1 MAGKHSYWRRSIAWL
16 VAWAMIAAAVI
27 TMAAAPLAVAA
38 DGEALA
44 RQVTIRRTEYGVPHI
59 QGETLEAAAFGFG
72 YCQAEDHLQNIM
84 RGVIGARGELAITF
98 GPDDGRPGDRK
109 NVEAD
114 FRARRYRIH
123 ARAVEN
129 YHRMD
134 ADYRSMVEG
143 FAAGLNFYVARHRAQ
158 LPEWMPEVT
167 PHDVAAYGLAGVMR
181 FAFDRRNLVR
191 DFLKSQGDGNE
202 TTTARLEAGG
212 GRLEEEG
219 VHASVSSDEN
229 RTDRDASCAF
239 GTQTTSCLG
248 HPDVETGRD
257 ASCAFGTQTTSCLG
271 HPDVETGS
279 NMWAFA
285 PSRSRTGRTLLLG
298 NPHQAWAPVSTYY
311 EAHMIVPGKLNF
323 YGSTF
328 IGRPVLTSGWN
339 EHLGWS
345 HTVNY
350 PDLEEIYELELDPQR
365 PEHYRFDGGSAPI
378 AADVVTIRI
387 KGEGEPQ
394 SETRTFWHTP
404 LGPVIHRTAAKI
416 YVMRSACYENYRAY
430 EQWLRM
436 TQTTSY
442 DEFRRVLEM
451 NQIPMFNI
459 AYADR
464 AGNIFYLW
472 NGTVPKLPHAGHKA
486 EAVPAARTSDIWT
499 EFHATADLPQLFNP
513 AGGYVQNCNS
523 PPFLTNLRAPLD
535 PAKYPSYF
543 PANNLSLRTQH
554 SLRLIDNDE
563 KLTLEQMCE
572 MKHSP
577 LMLGAERVKQELIE
591 ALRNSQPNSEI
602 AAAIDVLEN
611 WDNRVSADSRGG
623 TLFENW
629 WNRTMKQAPTFA
641 VAWSAAEPTSTP
653 HGLVDPQEAVKNFSA
668 ALEEVTRNHGRADVA
683 WGEAHRLRK
692 GPVDLPISGGS
703 GLAGCFR
710 VLGFRQDADHK
721 LVANTGDSFVFA
733 VEFSQPPKA
742 YTVLAYSQS
751 DVEGSPHFADQAP
764 LFSAGKMKRAAFTD
778 EEIAAQLLRSYH
790 PGEE

>member
-1 MAGKHSYWRRSIAWL
+1 MVATQFLVRRLCLCMALGTLACEI
-16 VAWAMIAAAVI
+16 VAD
-27 TMAAAPLAVAA
+27 TQAA
-38 DGEALA
+38 DAEGLA
-44 RQVTIRRTEYGVPHI
+44 GQVTIRRTEYGVPHI

-72 YCQAEDHLQNIM
+72 YCQAEDHLPNIM
-84 RGVIGARGELAITF
+84 RGIVGARGELAITF
-98 GPDDGRPGDRK
+98 GPDDSRPGDRK
-109 NVEAD
+109 HVEAD
-114 FRARRYRIH
+114 FRARRYRILP
-123 ARAVEN
+123 RAVEN

-134 ADYRSMVEG
+134 ADYRTMVEG
-143 FAAGLNFYVARHRAQ
+143 FAAGLNYYVALHREE
-158 LPEWMPEVT
+158 LPAWVPEVT

-181 FAFDRRNLVR
+181 FAFDRGNLVR
-191 DFLKSQGDGNE
+191 NFLKSQGVATALHAELDDG
-202 TTTARLEAGG
+202 L
-212 GRLEEEG
+212 L
-219 VHASVSSDEN
+219 
-229 RTDRDASCAF
+229 DRDAAM
-239 GTQTTSCLG
+239 
-248 HPDVETGRD
+248 
-257 ASCAFGTQTTSCLG
+257 
-271 HPDVETGS
+271 GS
-279 NMWAFA
+279 NMWALA

-311 EAHMIVPGKLNF
+311 EAHLIVPGKLNF

-328 IGRPVLTSGWN
+328 IGRPILTSGWN

-350 PDLEEIYELELDPQR
+350 PDLEEIYALELDPQR
-365 PEHYRFDGGSAPI
+365 PEHYRFDGGSVPI
-378 AADVVTIRI
+378 AADDVTIRV
-387 KGEGEPQ
+387 KAEGEPQ

-404 LGPVIHRTAAKI
+404 LGPVIHRNDAAI
-416 YVMRSACYENYRAY
+416 FVLRSACYENYGAY
-430 EQWLRM
+430 AQWLRM

-459 AYADR
+459 AYADK

-472 NGTVPKLPHAGHKA
+472 NGTVPKLPHAGQKA
-486 EAVPAARTSDIWT
+486 EAVAAARTGDIWT
-499 EFHATADLPQLFNP
+499 QFHATGDLPQLFNP
-513 AGGYVQNCNS
+513 PGGYVQNCNS
-523 PPFLTNLRAPLD
+523 PPYLTNLRSPLD
-535 PAKYPSYF
+535 PARYPSYF

-563 KLTLEQMCE
+563 KLSLEQVCE

-577 LMLGAERVKQELIE
+577 MMLGAERVKRELIE
-591 ALRNSQPNSEI
+591 ALRDSQPNSEI

-611 WDNRVSADSRGG
+611 WDNTVSAESRGG

-629 WNRTMKQAPTFA
+629 WNRTMKNSPEFA
-641 VAWSAAEPTSTP
+641 VAWNAAEPTSTP
-653 HGLVDPQEAVKNFSA
+653 RGLIDPPVAVEAFAA
-668 ALEEVTRNHGRADVA
+668 ALEEVTRHQGRADVA

-692 GPVDLPISGGS
+692 GSVDLPVSGGS

-751 DVEGSPHFADQAP
+751 ELEDSPHFADQAP

-790 PGEE
+790 PGKE